1 MRAVI
6 LAAGEGTRMRPLT
19 ENRPKVMLPIAN
31 KPMLEYTLLAARDAG
46 IKDILLIVGYR
57 KESIIGYFGDGS
69 RWGLN
74 IEYVTQERQQGTGHA
89 FGMAAGHCDG
99 GGRFI
104 AMNGDITVSTAHLK
118 KLKKRKED
126 AVISVKQVPDPTA
139 FGVIETSGG
148 LVTRIVEKSPQPPT
162 NMANAGVYVFSPCI
176 FEAIGKT
183 PLSPRGEIE
192 VTDSLQM
199 LIDSG
204 KSVGYEVMG
213 EDWMDIGRPWD
224 LLTANELMVRAT
236 KPSVEGEVEPNAT
249 LKGPVSVG
257 KGTVVRNGAYIV
269 GPVIIGENCDIG
281 PNCYIRAHTSIGD
294 NVHVGNAVEIKNSI
308 LMNGTK
314 IGHLSYVGDSVIGER
329 CNFGAGTKIANLRLD
344 EKNIPAVINGKR
356 VDSGR
361 RKLGCI
367 MGDDVHTGIGSLI
380 NVGTTIGAGAVI
392 GPGALAHGEVKKSGQ
407 LFRH

>member
-1 MRAVI
+1 MRNDATVAVI

-31 KPMLEYTLLAARDAG
+31 RPMLEYTLLAARDAG
-46 IKDILLIVGYR
+46 ISDILLIVGYR
-57 KESIIGYFGDGS
+57 QQSIVDYFGDGS
-69 RWGLN
+69 RLGLK
-74 IEYVTQERQQGTGHA
+74 IEYATQEKQLGTGHA
-89 FGMAAGHCDG
+89 FGMAAGRCGG

-104 AMNGDITVSTAHLK
+104 AMNGDVTVSAGHLR
-118 KLKKRKED
+118 KLAARGED
-126 AVISVKQVPDPTA
+126 AIISVKPVDDPKA
-139 FGVIETSGG
+139 FGVIETNGA

-162 NMANAGVYVFSPCI
+162 NMANAGVYLFSPCI
-176 FEAIGKT
+176 FEAIAKT

-192 VTDSLQM
+192 VTDALQA

-204 KSVGYEVMG
+204 RSVGYEVMG

-224 LLTANELMVRAT
+224 LLAANELALKAAT
-236 KPSVEGEVEPNAT
+236 PRVEGEVEPNAT

-257 KGTVVRNGAYIV
+257 KGTIVRNGAYIV
-269 GPVIIGENCDIG
+269 GPVSIGDNCDIG
-281 PNCYIRAHTSIGD
+281 PNCFVRAYTSIG
-294 NVHVGNAVEIKNSI
+294 NNAHIGNAVEVKNSI
-308 LMNGTK
+308 IMNGAK

-344 EKNIPAVINGKR
+344 EKSIPTTINGKR

-380 NVGTTIGAGAVI
+380 NVGTTIG
-392 GPGALAHGEVKKSGQ
+392 
-407 LFRH
+407 

>member
-19 ENRPKVMLPIAN
+19 ENKPKVMLPLAN
-31 KPMLEYTLLAARDAG
+31 KPMLEHTLLAARDAG
-46 IKDILLIVGYR
+46 ITDILLIVGYR
-57 KESIIGYFGDGS
+57 KESIIDYFGDGS
-69 RWGLN
+69 RLGLN
-74 IEYVTQERQQGTGHA
+74 IEYVTQERQRGTGDA
-89 FGMAAGHCDG
+89 FGMAAGHFDRC
-99 GGRFI
+99 FV
-104 AMNGDITVSTAHLK
+104 AMNGDITVSAAHLK
-118 KLKKRKED
+118 KLACRKED
-126 AVISVKQVPDPTA
+126 AVISVKQVANPTA
-139 FGVIETSGG
+139 YGVIETNGA

-162 NMANAGVYVFSPCI
+162 NMANAGVYLFNPSI
-176 FEAIGKT
+176 FEAIEKT
-183 PLSPRGEIE
+183 TLSPRGEIE
-192 VTDSLQM
+192 VTDSLQT

-224 LLTANELMVRAT
+224 LLTANELMLKAM
-236 KPSVEGEVEPNAT
+236 KPVVEGEVEPNAT

-257 KGTVVRNGAYIV
+257 KGTIVRNGAYIV
-269 GPVIIGENCDIG
+269 GPVVIGENCDIG
-281 PNCYIRAHTSIGD
+281 PNCFIRAHTSIG
-294 NVHVGNAVEIKNSI
+294 NNAHVGNAVEIKNSI

-344 EKNIPAVINGKR
+344 EKSIPTTINGKR

-367 MGDDVHTGIGSLI
+367 MSDDVHTGIGSLI
-380 NVGTTIGAGAVI
+380 NVGTTVGAGAAI
-392 GPGALAHGEVKKSGQ
+392 GPGVLAQGELKKGEQ
-407 LFRH
+407 RLRR

>member
-1 MRAVI
+1 
-6 LAAGEGTRMRPLT
+6 
-19 ENRPKVMLPIAN
+19 
-31 KPMLEYTLLAARDAG
+31 
-46 IKDILLIVGYR
+46 
-57 KESIIGYFGDGS
+57 
-69 RWGLN
+69 
-74 IEYVTQERQQGTGHA
+74 
-89 FGMAAGHCDG
+89 
-99 GGRFI
+99 
-104 AMNGDITVSTAHLK
+104 MNGDITVSAAHLK
-118 KLKKRKED
+118 KLASRKED
-126 AVISVKQVPDPTA
+126 AVISVKQVANPTA
-139 FGVIETSGG
+139 YGVIETNGA

-162 NMANAGVYVFSPCI
+162 NLANAGVYLFSPSI
-176 FEAIGKT
+176 FDAIAKT
-183 PLSPRGEIE
+183 ALSPRGEIV
-192 VTDSLQM
+192 VTDSLQS
-199 LIDSG
+199 LIDAG

-224 LLTANELMVRAT
+224 LLTANELMVKAV
-236 KPSVEGEVEPNAT
+236 KPSVAGEVEPNAT

-281 PNCYIRAHTSIGD
+281 PNCYIRAHTSIGN

-308 LMNGTK
+308 LMNGAK

-380 NVGTTIGAGAVI
+380 NVGTTVGAGAAI
-392 GPGALAHGEVKKSGQ
+392 GPGVLAHGEIKRGEKLLRRLKAKAFQPV
-407 LFRH
+407 

>member
-89 FGMAAGHCDG
+89 FGMAAGHCDDDG
-99 GGRFI
+99 RDSGRFI

-126 AVISVKQVPDPTA
+126 AIISVKQVPDPTA
-139 FGVIETSGG
+139 FGVIETNGG

-294 NVHVGNAVEIKNSI
+294 NVHVGNAVEIKE
-308 LMNGTK
+308 L
-314 IGHLSYVGDSVIGER
+314 HPDER
-329 CNFGAGTKIANLRLD
+329 HEDRPPELCRRQRDRRAVQLR
-344 EKNIPAVINGKR
+344 
-356 VDSGR
+356 R
-361 RKLGCI
+361 R
-367 MGDDVHTGIGSLI
+367 DQD
-380 NVGTTIGAGAVI
+380 
-392 GPGALAHGEVKKSGQ
+392 
-407 LFRH
+407 R

>member
-19 ENRPKVMLPIAN
+19 EHRPKVMLPVAN
-31 KPMLEYTLLAARDAG
+31 KPMLEHTLLAAKEAG

-57 KESIIGYFGDGS
+57 KESIIDHFGDGS
-69 RWGLN
+69 RLGLH
-74 IEYVTQERQQGTGHA
+74 IEYVTQEKQAGTGDA

-99 GGRFI
+99 RFL
-104 AMNGDITVSTAHLK
+104 ALNGDVTVSARHLK
-118 KLKKRKED
+118 KLKARKDD
-126 AVISVKQVPDPTA
+126 AVISVKEVADPAA
-139 FGVIETSGG
+139 FGVIETNGAH
-148 LVTRIVEKSPQPPT
+148 VTRIVEKSPRPPT
-162 NMANAGVYVFSPCI
+162 NMANAGVYLFSPSI
-176 FEAIGKT
+176 FEAIGET
-183 PLSPRGEIE
+183 PLSPRGEVE
-192 VTDSLQM
+192 VTDSLQR
-199 LIDSG
+199 LIDTG
-204 KSVGYEVMG
+204 MAVGYEEMG

-224 LLTANELMVRAT
+224 LLTANEWALKAL
-236 KPSVEGEVEPNAT
+236 KPKVEGQVEPRAT

-257 KGTVVRNGAYIV
+257 KGTVIRNGAYIV
-269 GPVIIGENCDIG
+269 GPVIIGKGCDIG
-281 PNCYIRAHTSIGD
+281 PNCFIRAYTSIGD
-294 NVHVGNAVEIKNSI
+294 NAHIGNAVEVKNSI
-308 LMNGTK
+308 IMNGTK

-380 NVGTTIGAGAVI
+380 NVGTTIGAGAAI
-392 GPGALAHGEVKKSGQ
+392 GPGVLASGEVKKGEQ
-407 LFRH
+407 LLKR